1 MTKFSFTRKIMYG
14 IRWTVENLSKMP
26 AYAEVIGPD
35 FYLAPGIMGC
45 ITFSKIEGE
54 PCVFIRNKSA
64 KDIYIVRELV
74 LYDCNSQ
81 KLHEDKDEVIFLLE
95 EGEDVDVLGRVNN
108 GTSFD
113 DLTNDTLVIDL
124 CVGDERIP
132 VHWSVLCSRSP
143 YFKKMFDSRMLER
156 MQNSVIIT
164 DSSLVTVKK
173 LIQFLY
179 TADFVQGDDLQ
190 ELFDLYY
197 AADKY
202 EVMDLRTL
210 CGHKI
215 VSNVTSDNACDILQ
229 LFHRH
234 NDKALKMEVMDF
246 IRSHSDAVFQTEVW
260 KMFEVSEP
268 LMAELISFCLK
279 KNC

>member
-1 MTKFSFTRKIMYG
+1 ML
-14 IRWTVENLSKMP
+14 EN
-26 AYAEVIGPD
+26 
-35 FYLAPGIMGC
+35 PGN
-45 ITFSKIEGE
+45 SD
-54 PCVFIRNKSA
+54 VF
-64 KDIYIVRELV
+64 L
-74 LYDCNSQ
+74 Q
-81 KLHEDKDEVIFLLE
+81 
-95 EGEDVDVLGRVNN
+95 
-108 GTSFD
+108 
-113 DLTNDTLVIDL
+113 
-124 CVGDERIP
+124 VGDERIP